1 MENAWDTVIEAID
14 GGDTIESL
22 DLRNLKTENNLRL
35 PVDGLFVSI
44 GTEPQTAFVKG
55 LLDLNERGQV
65 MVALNMG
72 ASIPGIFAAGDVS
85 DACPKQIAT
94 AVGTGVHAALSVE
107 EYLSSR

>member
-1 MENAWDTVIEAID
+1 M
-14 GGDTIESL
+14 
-22 DLRNLKTENNLRL
+22 RL

-55 LLDLNERGQV
+55 LPDLNVWGQV
-65 MVALNMG
+65 MVKPDLG
-72 ASIPGIFAAGDVS
+72 SSVSGIFAAGDVS

-107 EYLSSR
+107 EYLLSR